1 MAHPKTQSQSGGDT
15 GVNQSIL
22 VSGESGAGKTETTKI
37 IMSYLATVAGAAE
50 AVTSSSRG
58 GKRRDSGARQK
69 RRSGEPASPAAL
81 LGDGGGGEN
90 SEVVEEAPPEP
101 LEKQVVQCNPIL
113 EAFGNA
119 RTVRNDNS
127 SRFGKFIEIQFDKK
141 AKLAGAQVRT
151 FLLEKVR
158 LVRQSE
164 GERNYH
170 VFYLLAAGANAEERQ
185 EWRLKGDSNDSDDPS
200 NGLDRYLYTSQSNCF
215 DRRDGALDNEEYEL
229 LRDAMETM
237 RFPPEDVD
245 GCLIC
250 AAAVLALGELEF
262 EGVDDGATQGGAAR
276 IAQGGGGNDDD
287 DNGDNCENA
296 AQLLGVQPEALEG
309 ACTCRTIKARGESF
323 TMKLNPQQAA
333 DSRDGLAKALYTAL
347 FEWVVN
353 RVNTSI
359 KVAKGVKP
367 HSFIGL
373 LDIFGFE
380 SFKHNG
386 FEQFL
391 INYCNE
397 VRLSLVFSLFFSCLA
412 CMKA

>member
-1 MAHPKTQSQSGGDT
+1 
-15 GVNQSIL
+15 VNQSIL

-50 AVTSSSRG
+50 AVTSSMSPRN

-69 RRSGEPASPAAL
+69 RRSGEPGSPLAL
-81 LGDGGGGEN
+81 VGGESS
-90 SEVVEEAPPEP
+90 SEVAAEEAPPEP

-170 VFYLLAAGANAEERQ
+170 VFYLLAAGANAEERE
-185 EWRLKGDSNDSDDPS
+185 EWRLKGDSDDPS
-200 NGLDRYLYTSQSNCF
+200 HGLDRYLYTSQSNCF
-215 DRRDGALDNEEYEL
+215 DRRDGALDHEEYEL

-245 GCLIC
+245 GCLTC

-276 IAQGGGGNDDD
+276 IAQGGGD
-287 DNGDNCENA
+287 DNEDDGENADNCDNA
-296 AQLLGVQPEALEG
+296 AHLLGVPPEALEG

-333 DSRDGLAKALYTAL
+333 DSRDALAKALYTAL

-367 HSFIGL
+367 QSFIGL

-397 VRLSLVFSLFFSCLA
+397 VRLRNSLCLP
-412 CMKA
+412 